1 MKRRLQNF
9 MYGRHGQDDLNKFMS
24 IISLI
29 LMLVSLFTGWTIL
42 YSLALAVLIYSIF
55 RMFSRNTYKRGQE
68 NLSYLTLLGKVTSYF
83 FGIKTKFMQ
92 RRTHAFYKCPSCRSQ
107 LRVPKGRGLISITCP
122 KCKTSFEK
130 RT

>member
-1 MKRRLQNF
+1 MKQRLQSF
-9 MYGRHGQDDLNKFMS
+9 MYGRYGQDDLNKFMS

-29 LMLVSLFTGWTIL
+29 FMLVSLFTGLTVL
-42 YSLALAVLIYSIF
+42 YSVALALPIYNVF
-55 RMFSRNTYKRGQE
+55 RMFSRNTYKRSQE
-68 NLSYLTLLGKVTSYF
+68 NLSYLRLRGKVTSYF
-83 FGIKTKFMQ
+83 SGIKTRFAQ
-92 RRTHAFYKCPSCRSQ
+92 RKTHAFYKCPSCHSQ